1 MNNDAIM
8 SNDANRDG
16 MDRCD
21 CPKCRGCAGTARVC
35 FNARKLAA
43 RIRLSVAGET
53 QKNLFY
59 SGNK

>member
-8 SNDANRDG
+8 STDTNRDG
-16 MDRCD
+16 IDRCD
-21 CPKCRGCAGTARVC
+21 CPTCKGCAGTATVC
-35 FNARKLAA
+35 FNSRKLAA
-43 RIRLSVAGET
+43 RIRLSPAGET